1 MRQLHILLVE
11 DNEGDIFLIR
21 QALQECVSVNEISVA
36 RNGMQAISTLNKNAV
51 FDKECL
57 PDLIFL
63 DINLPVKNGFEV
75 LQFIKS
81 TEQLKHIPVLMLSTS
96 SAEKDIMNAYS
107 NHASCFIT
115 KPFEYEG
122 LQKIIASINNFWFTE
137 AKLPRR

>member
-11 DNEGDIFLIR
+11 DNAGDIFLIR
-21 QALQECVSVNEISVA
+21 EALRECAAVHEVSIA
-36 RNGMQAISTLNKNAV
+36 RDGMQAINTLNKNAA
-51 FDKECL
+51 FSKEYL

-81 TEQLKHIPVLMLSTS
+81 SEQLKHIPVLMLSTS
-96 SAEKDIMNAYS
+96 SAEKDILNAYS

-122 LQKIIASINNFWFTE
+122 LQKIIASIDNFWFTE
-137 AKLPRR
+137 AMLPR